1 MATHPFA
8 RRQWLGFSA
17 LGCVLGASAASG
29 IGTFANF
36 SPCAGFW
43 RQKSVS
49 QWAPRWRGMDSNLRS
64 RFNKERPLRG
74 PRGRTLALARGPALH
89 PHGVPALPF
98 PWPLQVSTS

>member
-17 LGCVLGASAASG
+17 LGCVLGASTASG

-36 SPCAGFW
+36 SPCAGHW

-49 QWAPRWRGMDSNLRS
+49 QWTPRWREQDSNPRS
-64 RFNKERPLRG
+64 LSRIEPLRASV
-74 PRGRTLALARGPALH
+74 T
-89 PHGVPALPF
+89 
-98 PWPLQVSTS
+98 